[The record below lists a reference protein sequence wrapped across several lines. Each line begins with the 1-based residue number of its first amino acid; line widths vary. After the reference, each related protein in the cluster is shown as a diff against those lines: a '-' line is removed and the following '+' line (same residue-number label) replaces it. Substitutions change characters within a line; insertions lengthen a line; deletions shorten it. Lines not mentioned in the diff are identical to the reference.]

1 MPLGIKH
8 NSASIN
14 AINHLAEA
22 QNELFDSLKRLSS
35 GQRVNSGADD
45 PSGLIL
51 SEGLRA
57 QVASAQ
63 QALQNSEFSLSL
75 VQTAEGALVEVNNLL
90 IEMRQLATTAANE
103 GATDYN
109 ALLTLQFQIRKA
121 IEGIDRVSRFTSFG
135 NKSLL
140 DGSHGATGMG
150 GNEELVFL
158 KASSKTV
165 ASPVSGYNVDI
176 TESPMRANLTTVLDD
191 ESASGLQITL
201 EEEDGAII
209 RVSNPEGA
217 TAVGFAKR
225 LQKSVLESNMNL
237 KIHFDADDENHEI
250 KLTIEHSEYG
260 VVKGFTITSSKEK
273 VLVEEAFNPKLF
285 LGRDIQGTIG
295 DETADGDGLILTG
308 EYNNEKTSGL
318 SVAFLGDGTG
328 NAGSVTVA
336 QNSLKFQAGT
346 SADEKIVI
354 ALNSTHST
362 VLGRGV
368 DNTSGFENLSQI
380 SLKSTQEAIDAIRLV
395 DEALDQLLSMRSQ
408 LGSVQKHTLESNI
421 SVLHN
426 TVENL
431 TAAESSIRDTDM
443 ALEMVNFTKN
453 QIITEAAAAALAQS
467 NQTATR
473 VLRLLFN
480 NNPHGHGSFFRDH

>member
-1 MPLGIKH
+1 MPLGMKH
-8 NSASIN
+8 NIASIN

-22 QNELFDSLKRLSS
+22 QNELSDSLKRLSS

-109 ALLTLQFQIRKA
+109 ALLALQFQIRKA

-135 NKSLL
+135 NKTLL

-165 ASPVSGYNVDI
+165 ASPVSGYDVDI
-176 TESPMRANLTTVLDD
+176 TELPLRATLTADLDD
-191 ESASGLQITL
+191 DDASGLQITL

-217 TAVGFAKR
+217 TAVGFANR
-225 LQKSVLESNMNL
+225 LQKAVLESNMNL
-237 KIHFDADDENHEI
+237 NIRFDVDDEELTI
-250 KLTIEHSEYG
+250 TIEHREYG
-260 VVKGFTITSSKEK
+260 LVNGFTITSSKEE

-295 DETADGDGLILTG
+295 GEPADGDGLILTG

-318 SVAFLGDGTG
+318 SIAFLGDGTG
-328 NAGSVTVA
+328 TAGSVTVA
-336 QNSLKFQAGT
+336 QNSLKFQAGAN
-346 SADEKIVI
+346 ADEKIVI

-408 LGSVQKHTLESNI
+408 LGSVQKYTLETNI
-421 SVLHN
+421 SVLRS

-431 TAAESSIRDTDM
+431 TAAESNIRDTDM

-453 QIITEAAAAALAQS
+453 QIITEAAAAAVAQS

-480 NNPHGHGSFFRDH
+480 NNPHGHWSFFRDH

>member
-1 MPLGIKH
+1 MPLGMKNNI
-8 NSASIN
+8 ASIN
-14 AINHLAEA
+14 AINHLAKA
-22 QNELFDSLKRLSS
+22 QNELSDSLKRLSS

-51 SEGLRA
+51 SESLRA

-109 ALLTLQFQIRKA
+109 ALLTLQFQIHKA

-135 NKSLL
+135 NKMLL
-140 DGSHGATGMG
+140 DGSHGTKGS
-150 GNEELVFL
+150 GNEEVVFI
-158 KASSKTV
+158 KASSKTL
-165 ASPVSGYNVDI
+165 ASPVSGYDVDI
-176 TESPMRANLTTVLDD
+176 TEFPLRATLTADLDD
-191 ESASGLQITL
+191 DDASGLQITL

-209 RVSNPEGA
+209 RVSNPDGA
-217 TAVGFAKR
+217 TAVGFVKR
-225 LQKSVLESNMNL
+225 LQKAVLDSNMNL
-237 KIHFDADDENHEI
+237 NIHFDADDEE
-250 KLTIEHSEYG
+250 LTIEHREYG
-260 VVKGFTITSSKEK
+260 LTKGFTVTGTKDDVI
-273 VLVEEAFNPKLF
+273 VDNAFEPELL
-285 LGRDIQGTIG
+285 LGRDIEGTIN
-295 DETADGDGLILTG
+295 DEPADGDGLILTG

-336 QNSLKFQAGT
+336 QNSLKFQAGV

-408 LGSVQKHTLESNI
+408 LGSVQKYTLETNI
-421 SVLHN
+421 SVLRN

-431 TAAESSIRDTDM
+431 TAAESNIRDTDM
-443 ALEMVNFTKN
+443 ALELVNFTKN
-453 QIITEAAAAALAQS
+453 QIITEAAAAAVAQS

-480 NNPHGHGSFFRDH
+480 NNPHGNWSFFRDH

>member
-8 NSASIN
+8 NIESIN

-22 QNELFDSLKRLSS
+22 QNELSNSLKRLSS

-57 QVASAQ
+57 QIASAQ

-109 ALLTLQFQIRKA
+109 ALLALQFQIRKA

-135 NKSLL
+135 NKTLL
-140 DGSHGATGMG
+140 DGSHGVTGMG

-165 ASPVSGYNVDI
+165 ASPVSGYNVNI

-209 RVSNPEGA
+209 RVSNPERA

-225 LQKSVLESNMNL
+225 LQKAVLEANMNL
-237 KIHFDADDENHEI
+237 NIRFDANDEDHEI

-260 VVKGFTITSSKEK
+260 VVNGFTITSSKEE
-273 VLVEEAFNPKLF
+273 VLVEEAFNQKLF

-295 DETADGDGLILTG
+295 GETADGDGLILTG

-318 SVAFLGDGTG
+318 SVAFLGDGIG

-336 QNSLKFQAGT
+336 QNSLKFQAGA

-368 DNTSGFENLSQI
+368 DNTSGFDNLSQI

-395 DEALDQLLSMRSQ
+395 DDALDQLLSMRSQ
-408 LGSVQKHTLESNI
+408 LGSVQQYTLETNL
-421 SVLHN
+421 SVLRN

-431 TAAESSIRDTDM
+431 TAA
-443 ALEMVNFTKN
+443 
-453 QIITEAAAAALAQS
+453 
-467 NQTATR
+467 
-473 VLRLLFN
+473 
-480 NNPHGHGSFFRDH
+480 

>member
-1 MPLGIKH
+1 MPLGMKH
-8 NSASIN
+8 NIASIN

-22 QNELFDSLKRLSS
+22 QNELSDSLKRLSS

-109 ALLTLQFQIRKA
+109 ALLALQFQIRKA

-135 NKSLL
+135 NKTLL

-165 ASPVSGYNVDI
+165 ASPVSGYDVDI
-176 TESPMRANLTTVLDD
+176 TELPLRATLTADLDD
-191 ESASGLQITL
+191 DDASGLQITL

-225 LQKSVLESNMNL
+225 LQKAVLEANMNL
-237 KIHFDADDENHEI
+237 NILFDADDEELTI
-250 KLTIEHSEYG
+250 TIEHMEYG
-260 VVKGFTITSSKEK
+260 LVNGFTITSSKEE

-328 NAGSVTVA
+328 TAGSVTVA
-336 QNSLKFQAGT
+336 QNSLKFQAGA
-346 SADEKIVI
+346 SADEKIEI

-408 LGSVQKHTLESNI
+408 LGSVQKYTLETNI
-421 SVLHN
+421 SVLRN

-431 TAAESSIRDTDM
+431 TAADSSIRDTDM
-443 ALEMVNFTKN
+443 ALEMVYFSKN
-453 QIITEAAAAALAQS
+453 QIIQISHPSFT
-467 NQTATR
+467 QTPTHCPSKDWCIMVPSR
-473 VLRLLFN
+473 TNSRCVCNCLY
-480 NNPHGHGSFFRDH
+480 

>member
-1 MPLGIKH
+1 MGMKH
-8 NSASIN
+8 NIASIN
-14 AINHLAEA
+14 AINHLAKA
-22 QNELFDSLKRLSS
+22 QNGLSDSLKRLSS

-51 SEGLRA
+51 SESLRA

-109 ALLTLQFQIRKA
+109 ALLTLQFQIHKA
-121 IEGIDRVSRFTSFG
+121 IDGIDRVSRFTSFG
-135 NKSLL
+135 NKMLL
-140 DGSHGATGMG
+140 DGSHGTKGS
-150 GNEELVFL
+150 GNEEVVFI
-158 KASSKTV
+158 KASSKTL
-165 ASPVSGYNVDI
+165 ASPVSGYDVDI
-176 TESPMRANLTTVLDD
+176 TEFPLRATLTADLDD
-191 ESASGLQITL
+191 DDASGLQITL

-209 RVSNPEGA
+209 RVSNPDGA

-225 LQKSVLESNMNL
+225 LQKAVLDSNMNL
-237 KIHFDADDENHEI
+237 NIHFDADDEE
-250 KLTIEHSEYG
+250 LTIEHREYG
-260 VVKGFTITSSKEK
+260 LTKGFTVTGTKDYVI
-273 VLVEEAFNPKLF
+273 VDNAFEPELL
-285 LGRDIQGTIG
+285 LGRDIEGTIN
-295 DETADGDGLILTG
+295 DEPADGDGLILTG

-336 QNSLKFQAGT
+336 QNSLKFQAGA

-380 SLKSTQEAIDAIRLV
+380 SLRSTQEAIDAIRLV

-408 LGSVQKHTLESNI
+408 LGSVQKYTLETNI
-421 SVLHN
+421 SVLRS

-431 TAAESSIRDTDM
+431 TAAESNIRDTDM
-443 ALEMVNFTKN
+443 ALELVNFTKN
-453 QIITEAAAAALAQS
+453 QIITEAAAAAVAQS

-480 NNPHGHGSFFRDH
+480 NNPHGNWSFFRDH

>member
-1 MPLGIKH
+1 MGIKH
-8 NSASIN
+8 NIASIN

-22 QNELFDSLKRLSS
+22 QNELSDSLKRLSS

-51 SEGLRA
+51 SESLRA

-109 ALLTLQFQIRKA
+109 ALLTLQFQIHKA
-121 IEGIDRVSRFTSFG
+121 IDGIDRVSRFTSFG
-135 NKSLL
+135 NKMLL
-140 DGSHGATGMG
+140 DGSHGTKGS
-150 GNEELVFL
+150 GNEEVVFI
-158 KASSKTV
+158 KASSKTL
-165 ASPVSGYNVDI
+165 ASPVSGYDVDI
-176 TESPMRANLTTVLDD
+176 TEFPLRATLTADLDD
-191 ESASGLQITL
+191 DDASGLQITL

-209 RVSNPEGA
+209 RVSNPDGA

-225 LQKSVLESNMNL
+225 LQKAVLDSNMNL
-237 KIHFDADDENHEI
+237 NIHFDADDEE
-250 KLTIEHSEYG
+250 LTIEHREYG
-260 VVKGFTITSSKEK
+260 LTKGFTVTGTKDDVI
-273 VLVEEAFNPKLF
+273 VDNAFEPELL
-285 LGRDIQGTIG
+285 LGRDIEGTIN
-295 DETADGDGLILTG
+295 DEPADGDGLILTG

-336 QNSLKFQAGT
+336 QNSLKFQAGV

-408 LGSVQKHTLESNI
+408 LGSVQKYTLETNI
-421 SVLHN
+421 SVLRN

-431 TAAESSIRDTDM
+431 TAAESNIRDTDM
-443 ALEMVNFTKN
+443 ALELVNFTKN
-453 QIITEAAAAALAQS
+453 QIITEAAAAAVAQS

-480 NNPHGHGSFFRDH
+480 NNPHGNWSFFRDH

>member
-1 MPLGIKH
+1 MPLGMKH
-8 NSASIN
+8 NIASIN
-14 AINHLAEA
+14 AINHLAKA
-22 QNELFDSLKRLSS
+22 QNELSDSLKRLSS

-51 SEGLRA
+51 SESLRA

-109 ALLTLQFQIRKA
+109 ALLTLQFQIHKA

-135 NKSLL
+135 NKMLL
-140 DGSHGATGMG
+140 DGSHGTKGS
-150 GNEELVFL
+150 GNEEVVFI
-158 KASSKTV
+158 KASSKTL
-165 ASPVSGYNVDI
+165 ASPVSGYDVDI
-176 TESPMRANLTTVLDD
+176 TEFPLRATLTADLDD
-191 ESASGLQITL
+191 DDASGLQITL

-209 RVSNPEGA
+209 RVSNPDGA
-217 TAVGFAKR
+217 TAVGFVKR
-225 LQKSVLESNMNL
+225 LQKAVLDSNMNL
-237 KIHFDADDENHEI
+237 NIHFDADDEE
-250 KLTIEHSEYG
+250 LTIEHREYG
-260 VVKGFTITSSKEK
+260 LTKGFTVTGTKDDVI
-273 VLVEEAFNPKLF
+273 VDNAFEPELL
-285 LGRDIQGTIG
+285 LGRDIEGTIN
-295 DETADGDGLILTG
+295 DEPADGDGLILTG

-336 QNSLKFQAGT
+336 QNSLKFQAGV

-408 LGSVQKHTLESNI
+408 LGSVQKYTLETNI
-421 SVLHN
+421 SVLRN

-431 TAAESSIRDTDM
+431 TAAESNIRDTDM
-443 ALEMVNFTKN
+443 ALELVNFTKN
-453 QIITEAAAAALAQS
+453 QIITEAAAAAVAQS

-480 NNPHGHGSFFRDH
+480 NNPHGNWSFFRDH

>member
-1 MPLGIKH
+1 MPLGMKH
-8 NSASIN
+8 NIASIN
-14 AINHLAEA
+14 AINHLAKA
-22 QNELFDSLKRLSS
+22 QNGLSDSLKRLSS

-51 SEGLRA
+51 SESLRA

-109 ALLTLQFQIRKA
+109 ALLTLQFQIHKA

-135 NKSLL
+135 NKMLL
-140 DGSHGATGMG
+140 DGSHGTKGS
-150 GNEELVFL
+150 GNEEVVFI
-158 KASSKTV
+158 KASSKTL
-165 ASPVSGYNVDI
+165 ASPVSGYDVDI
-176 TESPMRANLTTVLDD
+176 TEFPLRATLTADLDD
-191 ESASGLQITL
+191 DDASGLQITL

-209 RVSNPEGA
+209 RVSNPDGA
-217 TAVGFAKR
+217 TAVGFVKR
-225 LQKSVLESNMNL
+225 LQKAVLDSNMNL
-237 KIHFDADDENHEI
+237 NIHFDADDEE
-250 KLTIEHSEYG
+250 LTIEHREYG
-260 VVKGFTITSSKEK
+260 LTKGFTVTGTKDDVI
-273 VLVEEAFNPKLF
+273 VDNAFEPELL
-285 LGRDIQGTIG
+285 LGRDIEGTIN
-295 DETADGDGLILTG
+295 DEPADGDGLILTG

-336 QNSLKFQAGT
+336 QNSLKFQAGV

-408 LGSVQKHTLESNI
+408 LGSVQKYTLETNI
-421 SVLHN
+421 SVLRN

-431 TAAESSIRDTDM
+431 TAAESNIRDTDM
-443 ALEMVNFTKN
+443 ALELVNFTKN
-453 QIITEAAAAALAQS
+453 QIITEAAAAAVAQS

-480 NNPHGHGSFFRDH
+480 NNPHGNWSFFRDH

>member
-1 MPLGIKH
+1 MPLGMKH
-8 NSASIN
+8 NIASIN
-14 AINHLAEA
+14 AINHLAKA
-22 QNELFDSLKRLSS
+22 QNGLSDSLKRLSS

-51 SEGLRA
+51 SESLRA

-109 ALLTLQFQIRKA
+109 ALLTLQFQIHKA
-121 IEGIDRVSRFTSFG
+121 IDGIDRVSRFTSFG
-135 NKSLL
+135 NKMLL
-140 DGSHGATGMG
+140 DGSHGTKGS
-150 GNEELVFL
+150 GNEEVVFI
-158 KASSKTV
+158 KASSKTL
-165 ASPVSGYNVDI
+165 ASPVSGYDVDI
-176 TESPMRANLTTVLDD
+176 TEFPLRATLTADLDD
-191 ESASGLQITL
+191 DDASGLQITL

-209 RVSNPEGA
+209 RVSNPDGA
-217 TAVGFAKR
+217 TAVGFVKR
-225 LQKSVLESNMNL
+225 LQKAVLDSNMNL
-237 KIHFDADDENHEI
+237 NIHFDADDEE
-250 KLTIEHSEYG
+250 LTIEHREYG
-260 VVKGFTITSSKEK
+260 LTKGFTVTGTKDDVI
-273 VLVEEAFNPKLF
+273 VDNAFEPELL
-285 LGRDIQGTIG
+285 LGRDIEGTIN
-295 DETADGDGLILTG
+295 DEPADGDGLILTG

-336 QNSLKFQAGT
+336 QNSLKFQAGV

-380 SLKSTQEAIDAIRLV
+380 SLKSTQEAIDTIRLV

-408 LGSVQKHTLESNI
+408 LGSVQKYTLETNI
-421 SVLHN
+421 SVLRN

-431 TAAESSIRDTDM
+431 TAAESNIRDTDM
-443 ALEMVNFTKN
+443 ALELVNFTKN
-453 QIITEAAAAALAQS
+453 QIITEAAAAAVAQS

-480 NNPHGHGSFFRDH
+480 NNPHGNWSFFRDH

>member
-1 MPLGIKH
+1 MPLGMKH
-8 NSASIN
+8 NIASIN
-14 AINHLAEA
+14 AINHLAKA
-22 QNELFDSLKRLSS
+22 QNELSDSLKRLSS

-51 SEGLRA
+51 SESLRA

-109 ALLTLQFQIRKA
+109 ALLTLQFQIHKA

-135 NKSLL
+135 NKMLL
-140 DGSHGATGMG
+140 DGSHGTKGS
-150 GNEELVFL
+150 GNEEVVFI
-158 KASSKTV
+158 KASSKTL
-165 ASPVSGYNVDI
+165 ASPVSGYDVDI
-176 TESPMRANLTTVLDD
+176 TEFPLRATLTADLDD
-191 ESASGLQITL
+191 DDASGLQITL

-209 RVSNPEGA
+209 RVSNPDGA

-225 LQKSVLESNMNL
+225 LQKAVLDSNMNL
-237 KIHFDADDENHEI
+237 NIHFDADDEE
-250 KLTIEHSEYG
+250 LTIEHREYG
-260 VVKGFTITSSKEK
+260 LTKGFTVTGTKDDVI
-273 VLVEEAFNPKLF
+273 VDNAFEPELL
-285 LGRDIQGTIG
+285 LGRDIEGTIN
-295 DETADGDGLILTG
+295 DEPADGDGLILTG

-336 QNSLKFQAGT
+336 QNSLKFQAGV

-408 LGSVQKHTLESNI
+408 LGSVQKYTLETNI
-421 SVLHN
+421 SVLRN

-431 TAAESSIRDTDM
+431 TAAESNIRDTDM
-443 ALEMVNFTKN
+443 ALELVNFTKN
-453 QIITEAAAAALAQS
+453 QIITEAAAAAVAQS

-480 NNPHGHGSFFRDH
+480 NNPHGNWSFFRDH

>member
-1 MPLGIKH
+1 MPLGMKH
-8 NSASIN
+8 NIASIN
-14 AINHLAEA
+14 AINHLAKA
-22 QNELFDSLKRLSS
+22 QNELSDSLKRLSS

-51 SEGLRA
+51 SESLRA

-109 ALLTLQFQIRKA
+109 ALLTLQFQIHKA

-135 NKSLL
+135 NKMLL
-140 DGSHGATGMG
+140 DGSHGTKGS
-150 GNEELVFL
+150 GNEEVVFI
-158 KASSKTV
+158 KASSKTL
-165 ASPVSGYNVDI
+165 ASPVSGYDVDI
-176 TESPMRANLTTVLDD
+176 TEFPLRATLTADLDD
-191 ESASGLQITL
+191 DDASGLQITL

-209 RVSNPEGA
+209 RVSNPDGA
-217 TAVGFAKR
+217 TAVGFVKR
-225 LQKSVLESNMNL
+225 LQKAVLDSNMNL
-237 KIHFDADDENHEI
+237 NIHFDADDEE
-250 KLTIEHSEYG
+250 LTIEHREYG
-260 VVKGFTITSSKEK
+260 LTKGFTVTGTKDDVI
-273 VLVEEAFNPKLF
+273 VDNAFEPELL
-285 LGRDIQGTIG
+285 LGRDIEGTIN
-295 DETADGDGLILTG
+295 DEPADGDGLILTG

-336 QNSLKFQAGT
+336 QNSLKFQAGV

-408 LGSVQKHTLESNI
+408 LGSVQKYTLETNI
-421 SVLHN
+421 SVLRN

-431 TAAESSIRDTDM
+431 TAAESNIRDTDM
-443 ALEMVNFTKN
+443 ALELVNFTKN
-453 QIITEAAAAALAQS
+453 QIITEAAAAAVAQS

-480 NNPHGHGSFFRDH
+480 NNPHGHWSFFRDH

>member
-1 MPLGIKH
+1 MPLGMKNNI
-8 NSASIN
+8 ASIN
-14 AINHLAEA
+14 AINHLAKA
-22 QNELFDSLKRLSS
+22 QNELSDSLKRLSS

-51 SEGLRA
+51 SESLRA

-109 ALLTLQFQIRKA
+109 ALLTLQLQIHKA

-135 NKSLL
+135 NKMLL
-140 DGSHGATGMG
+140 DGSHGTKGS
-150 GNEELVFL
+150 GNEEVVFI
-158 KASSKTV
+158 KASSKTL
-165 ASPVSGYNVDI
+165 ASPVSGYDVDI
-176 TESPMRANLTTVLDD
+176 TEFPLRATLTADLDD
-191 ESASGLQITL
+191 DDASGLQITL

-209 RVSNPEGA
+209 RVSNPDGA

-225 LQKSVLESNMNL
+225 LQKAVLDSNMNL
-237 KIHFDADDENHEI
+237 NIHFDADDEE
-250 KLTIEHSEYG
+250 LTIEHREYG
-260 VVKGFTITSSKEK
+260 LTKGFTVTGTKDDVI
-273 VLVEEAFNPKLF
+273 VDNAFEPELL
-285 LGRDIQGTIG
+285 LGRDIEGTIN
-295 DETADGDGLILTG
+295 DEPADGDGLILTG

-336 QNSLKFQAGT
+336 QNSLKFQAGV

-408 LGSVQKHTLESNI
+408 LGSVQKYTLETNI
-421 SVLHN
+421 SVLRN

-431 TAAESSIRDTDM
+431 TAAESNIRDTDM
-443 ALEMVNFTKN
+443 ALELVNFTKN
-453 QIITEAAAAALAQS
+453 QIITEAAAAAVAQS

-480 NNPHGHGSFFRDH
+480 NNPHGHWSFFRDH

>member
-1 MPLGIKH
+1 MPLGMKNNI
-8 NSASIN
+8 ASIN
-14 AINHLAEA
+14 AINHLAKA
-22 QNELFDSLKRLSS
+22 QNELSDSLKRLSS

-51 SEGLRA
+51 SESLRA

-109 ALLTLQFQIRKA
+109 ALLTLQLQIHKA

-135 NKSLL
+135 NKTLL
-140 DGSHGATGMG
+140 DGSHGTKGS
-150 GNEELVFL
+150 GNEEVVFI
-158 KASSKTV
+158 KASSKTL
-165 ASPVSGYNVDI
+165 ASPVSGYDVDI
-176 TESPMRANLTTVLDD
+176 TEFPLRATLTADLDD
-191 ESASGLQITL
+191 DDASGLQITL

-209 RVSNPEGA
+209 RVSNPDGA
-217 TAVGFAKR
+217 TAVGFVKR
-225 LQKSVLESNMNL
+225 LQKAVLDSNMNL
-237 KIHFDADDENHEI
+237 NIHFDADDEE
-250 KLTIEHSEYG
+250 LTIEHREYG
-260 VVKGFTITSSKEK
+260 LTKGFTVTGTKDDVI
-273 VLVEEAFNPKLF
+273 VDNAFEPELL
-285 LGRDIQGTIG
+285 LGRDIEGTIN
-295 DETADGDGLILTG
+295 DEPADGDGLILTG

-336 QNSLKFQAGT
+336 QNSLKFQAGV

-408 LGSVQKHTLESNI
+408 LGSVQKYTLETNI
-421 SVLHN
+421 SVLRN

-431 TAAESSIRDTDM
+431 TAAESNIRDTDM
-443 ALEMVNFTKN
+443 ALELVNFTKN
-453 QIITEAAAAALAQS
+453 QIITEAAAAAVAQS
-467 NQTATR
+467 NQIATR

-480 NNPHGHGSFFRDH
+480 NNPHGNWSFFRDH

>member
-1 MPLGIKH
+1 MPLGMKNNI
-8 NSASIN
+8 ASIN
-14 AINHLAEA
+14 AINHLAKA
-22 QNELFDSLKRLSS
+22 QNELSDSLKRLSS

-51 SEGLRA
+51 SENLRA

-109 ALLTLQFQIRKA
+109 ALLTLQFQIHKA

-135 NKSLL
+135 NKTLL
-140 DGSHGATGMG
+140 DGSHGTKGS
-150 GNEELVFL
+150 GNEEVVFI
-158 KASSKTV
+158 KASSKTL
-165 ASPVSGYNVDI
+165 ASPVSGYGVDI
-176 TESPMRANLTTVLDD
+176 TEFPLRATLTADLDD
-191 ESASGLQITL
+191 DDASGLQITL

-209 RVSNPEGA
+209 RVSNPDGA
-217 TAVGFAKR
+217 TAVGFVKR
-225 LQKSVLESNMNL
+225 LQKAVLDSNMNL
-237 KIHFDADDENHEI
+237 NIHFDADDEE
-250 KLTIEHSEYG
+250 LTIEHREYG
-260 VVKGFTITSSKEK
+260 LTKGFTVTGTKDDVI
-273 VLVEEAFNPKLF
+273 VDNAFEPELL
-285 LGRDIQGTIG
+285 LGRDIEGTIN
-295 DETADGDGLILTG
+295 DEPADGDGLILTG

-336 QNSLKFQAGT
+336 QNSLKFQAGV

-408 LGSVQKHTLESNI
+408 LGSVQKYTLETNI
-421 SVLHN
+421 SVLRN

-431 TAAESSIRDTDM
+431 TAAESNIRDTDM
-443 ALEMVNFTKN
+443 ALELVNFTKN
-453 QIITEAAAAALAQS
+453 QIITEAAAAAVAQS

-480 NNPHGHGSFFRDH
+480 NNPHGHWSFFRDH

>member
-1 MPLGIKH
+1 MPLGMKNNI
-8 NSASIN
+8 ASIN
-14 AINHLAEA
+14 AINHLAKA
-22 QNELFDSLKRLSS
+22 QNELSDSLKRLSS

-51 SEGLRA
+51 SESLRA

-109 ALLTLQFQIRKA
+109 ALLTLQFQIHKA

-135 NKSLL
+135 NKMLL
-140 DGSHGATGMG
+140 DGSHGTKGS
-150 GNEELVFL
+150 GNEEVVFI
-158 KASSKTV
+158 KASSKTL
-165 ASPVSGYNVDI
+165 ASPVSGYDVDI
-176 TESPMRANLTTVLDD
+176 TEFPLRATLTADLDD
-191 ESASGLQITL
+191 DDASGLQITL

-209 RVSNPEGA
+209 RVSNPDGA
-217 TAVGFAKR
+217 TAVGFVKR
-225 LQKSVLESNMNL
+225 LQKAVLDSNMNL
-237 KIHFDADDENHEI
+237 NIHFDADDEE
-250 KLTIEHSEYG
+250 LTIEHREYG
-260 VVKGFTITSSKEK
+260 LTKGFTVTGTKDDVI
-273 VLVEEAFNPKLF
+273 VDNAFEPELL
-285 LGRDIQGTIG
+285 LGRDIEGTIN
-295 DETADGDGLILTG
+295 DEPADGDGLILTG

-336 QNSLKFQAGT
+336 QNSLKFQAGV
-346 SADEKIVI
+346 SADEKIII

-408 LGSVQKHTLESNI
+408 LGSVQKYTLETNI
-421 SVLHN
+421 SVLRN

-431 TAAESSIRDTDM
+431 TAAESNIRDTDM
-443 ALEMVNFTKN
+443 ALELVNFTKN
-453 QIITEAAAAALAQS
+453 QIITEAAAAAVAQS

-480 NNPHGHGSFFRDH
+480 NNPHGNWSFFRDH

>member
-1 MPLGIKH
+1 MPLGMKNNI
-8 NSASIN
+8 ASIN
-14 AINHLAEA
+14 AINHLAKA
-22 QNELFDSLKRLSS
+22 QNELSDSLKRLSS

-51 SEGLRA
+51 SESLRA

-109 ALLTLQFQIRKA
+109 ALLTLQFQIHKA

-135 NKSLL
+135 NKMLL
-140 DGSHGATGMG
+140 DGSHGTKGS
-150 GNEELVFL
+150 GNEEVVFI
-158 KASSKTV
+158 KASSKTL
-165 ASPVSGYNVDI
+165 ASPVSGYDVDI
-176 TESPMRANLTTVLDD
+176 TEFPLRATLTADLDD
-191 ESASGLQITL
+191 DDASGLQITL

-209 RVSNPEGA
+209 RVSNPDGA
-217 TAVGFAKR
+217 TAVGFVER
-225 LQKSVLESNMNL
+225 LQKAVLDSNMNL
-237 KIHFDADDENHEI
+237 NIHFDADDEE
-250 KLTIEHSEYG
+250 LTIEHREYG
-260 VVKGFTITSSKEK
+260 LTKGFTVTGTKDDVI
-273 VLVEEAFNPKLF
+273 VDNAFEPELL
-285 LGRDIQGTIG
+285 LGRDIEGTIN
-295 DETADGDGLILTG
+295 DEPADGDGLILTG

-336 QNSLKFQAGT
+336 QNSLKFQAGV

-408 LGSVQKHTLESNI
+408 LGSVQKYTLETNI
-421 SVLHN
+421 SVLRN

-431 TAAESSIRDTDM
+431 TAAESNIRDTDM
-443 ALEMVNFTKN
+443 ALELVNFTKN
-453 QIITEAAAAALAQS
+453 QIITEAAAAAVAQS

-480 NNPHGHGSFFRDH
+480 NNPHGNWSFFRDH

>member
-1 MPLGIKH
+1 MPLGMKH
-8 NSASIN
+8 NIASIN
-14 AINHLAEA
+14 AINHLAKA
-22 QNELFDSLKRLSS
+22 QNGLSDSLKRLSS

-51 SEGLRA
+51 SESLRA

-109 ALLTLQFQIRKA
+109 ALLTLQFQIHKA

-135 NKSLL
+135 NKMLL
-140 DGSHGATGMG
+140 DGSHGTKGS
-150 GNEELVFL
+150 GNEEVVFI
-158 KASSKTV
+158 KASSKTL
-165 ASPVSGYNVDI
+165 ASPVSGYDVDI
-176 TESPMRANLTTVLDD
+176 TEFPLRATLTADLDD
-191 ESASGLQITL
+191 DDASGLQITL

-209 RVSNPEGA
+209 RVSNPDGA

-225 LQKSVLESNMNL
+225 LQKAVLDSNMNL
-237 KIHFDADDENHEI
+237 NIHFDADDEE
-250 KLTIEHSEYG
+250 LTIEHREYG
-260 VVKGFTITSSKEK
+260 LTKGFTVTGTKDDVI
-273 VLVEEAFNPKLF
+273 VDNAFEPELL
-285 LGRDIQGTIG
+285 LGRDIEGTIN
-295 DETADGDGLILTG
+295 DEPADGDGLILTG

-336 QNSLKFQAGT
+336 QNSLKFQAGV

-408 LGSVQKHTLESNI
+408 LGSVQKYTLETNI
-421 SVLHN
+421 SVLRN

-431 TAAESSIRDTDM
+431 TAAESNIRDTDM
-443 ALEMVNFTKN
+443 ALELVNFTKN
-453 QIITEAAAAALAQS
+453 QIITEAAAAAVAQS

-480 NNPHGHGSFFRDH
+480 NNPHGNWSFFRDH

>member
-1 MPLGIKH
+1 MPLGMKH
-8 NSASIN
+8 NIASIN
-14 AINHLAEA
+14 AINHLAKA
-22 QNELFDSLKRLSS
+22 QNGLSDSLKRLSS

-51 SEGLRA
+51 SESLRA

-109 ALLTLQFQIRKA
+109 ALLTLQFHIHKA

-135 NKSLL
+135 NKMLL
-140 DGSHGATGMG
+140 DGSHGTKGS
-150 GNEELVFL
+150 GNEEVVFI
-158 KASSKTV
+158 KASSKTL
-165 ASPVSGYNVDI
+165 ASPVSGYDVDI
-176 TESPMRANLTTVLDD
+176 TEFPLRATLTADLDD
-191 ESASGLQITL
+191 DDASGLQITL

-209 RVSNPEGA
+209 RVSNPDGA

-225 LQKSVLESNMNL
+225 LQKAVLDSNMNL
-237 KIHFDADDENHEI
+237 NIHFDADDEE
-250 KLTIEHSEYG
+250 LTIEHREYG
-260 VVKGFTITSSKEK
+260 LTKGFTVTGTKDDVI
-273 VLVEEAFNPKLF
+273 VDNAFEPELL
-285 LGRDIQGTIG
+285 LGRDIEGTIN
-295 DETADGDGLILTG
+295 DEPADGDGLILTG

-336 QNSLKFQAGT
+336 QNSLKFQAGV

-408 LGSVQKHTLESNI
+408 LGSVQKYTLETNI
-421 SVLHN
+421 SVLRN

-431 TAAESSIRDTDM
+431 TAAESNIRDTDM
-443 ALEMVNFTKN
+443 ALELVNFTKN
-453 QIITEAAAAALAQS
+453 QIITEAAAAAVAQS

-480 NNPHGHGSFFRDH
+480 NNPHGNWSFFRDH

>member
-1 MPLGIKH
+1 MPLGMKH
-8 NSASIN
+8 NIASIN
-14 AINHLAEA
+14 AINHLAKA
-22 QNELFDSLKRLSS
+22 QNGLSDSLKRLSS

-51 SEGLRA
+51 SESLRA

-109 ALLTLQFQIRKA
+109 ALLTLQFQIHKA

-135 NKSLL
+135 NKMLL
-140 DGSHGATGMG
+140 DGSHGTKGS
-150 GNEELVFL
+150 GNEEVVFI
-158 KASSKTV
+158 KASSKTL
-165 ASPVSGYNVDI
+165 ASPVSGYDVDI
-176 TESPMRANLTTVLDD
+176 TEFPLRATLTADLDD
-191 ESASGLQITL
+191 DDASGLQITL

-209 RVSNPEGA
+209 RVSNPDGA

-225 LQKSVLESNMNL
+225 LQKAVLDSNMNL
-237 KIHFDADDENHEI
+237 NIRFDADDEE
-250 KLTIEHSEYG
+250 LTIEHREYG
-260 VVKGFTITSSKEK
+260 LTKGFTVTGTKDDVI
-273 VLVEEAFNPKLF
+273 VDNAFEPELL
-285 LGRDIQGTIG
+285 LGRDIEGTIN
-295 DETADGDGLILTG
+295 DEPADGDGLILTG

-336 QNSLKFQAGT
+336 QNSLKFQAGV

-408 LGSVQKHTLESNI
+408 LGSVQKYTLETNI
-421 SVLHN
+421 SVLRN

-431 TAAESSIRDTDM
+431 TAAESNIRDTDM
-443 ALEMVNFTKN
+443 ALELVNFTKN
-453 QIITEAAAAALAQS
+453 QIITEAAAAAVAQS

-480 NNPHGHGSFFRDH
+480 NNPHGNWSFFRDH

>member
-1 MPLGIKH
+1 MPLGMKNNI
-8 NSASIN
+8 ASIN
-14 AINHLAEA
+14 AINHLAKA
-22 QNELFDSLKRLSS
+22 QNELSDSLKRLSS

-51 SEGLRA
+51 SESLRA
-57 QVASAQ
+57 QVASTQ

-109 ALLTLQFQIRKA
+109 ALLTLQFQIHKA

-135 NKSLL
+135 NKMLL
-140 DGSHGATGMG
+140 DGSHGTKGS
-150 GNEELVFL
+150 GNEEVVFI
-158 KASSKTV
+158 KASSKTL
-165 ASPVSGYNVDI
+165 ASPVSGYDVDI
-176 TESPMRANLTTVLDD
+176 TEFPLRATLTADLDD
-191 ESASGLQITL
+191 DDASGLQITL

-209 RVSNPEGA
+209 RVSNPDGA
-217 TAVGFAKR
+217 TAVGFVKR
-225 LQKSVLESNMNL
+225 LQKAVLDSNMNL
-237 KIHFDADDENHEI
+237 NIHFDADDEE
-250 KLTIEHSEYG
+250 LTIEHREYG
-260 VVKGFTITSSKEK
+260 LTKGFTVTGTKDDVI
-273 VLVEEAFNPKLF
+273 VDNAFEPELL
-285 LGRDIQGTIG
+285 LGRDIEGTIN
-295 DETADGDGLILTG
+295 DEPADGDGLILTG

-336 QNSLKFQAGT
+336 QNSLKFQAGV

-408 LGSVQKHTLESNI
+408 LGSVQKYTLETNI
-421 SVLHN
+421 SVLRN

-431 TAAESSIRDTDM
+431 TAAESNIRDTDM
-443 ALEMVNFTKN
+443 ALELVNFTKN
-453 QIITEAAAAALAQS
+453 QIITEAAAAAVAQS

-480 NNPHGHGSFFRDH
+480 NNPHGNWSFFRDH

>member
-1 MPLGIKH
+1 MPLGMKNNI
-8 NSASIN
+8 ASIN
-14 AINHLAEA
+14 AINHLAKA
-22 QNELFDSLKRLSS
+22 QNELSDSLKRLSS

-51 SEGLRA
+51 SESLRA

-109 ALLTLQFQIRKA
+109 ALLTLQFQIHKA

-135 NKSLL
+135 NKMLL
-140 DGSHGATGMG
+140 DGSHGTKGS
-150 GNEELVFL
+150 GNEEVVFI
-158 KASSKTV
+158 KASSKTL
-165 ASPVSGYNVDI
+165 ASPVSGYDVDI
-176 TESPMRANLTTVLDD
+176 TEFPLRATLTADLDD
-191 ESASGLQITL
+191 DDASGLQITL

-209 RVSNPEGA
+209 RVSNPDGA
-217 TAVGFAKR
+217 TAVGFVKR
-225 LQKSVLESNMNL
+225 LQKAVLDSNMNL
-237 KIHFDADDENHEI
+237 NIHFDADDEE
-250 KLTIEHSEYG
+250 LTIEHREYG
-260 VVKGFTITSSKEK
+260 LTKGFTVTGTKDDVI
-273 VLVEEAFNPKLF
+273 VDNAFEPELL
-285 LGRDIQGTIG
+285 LGRDIEGTIN
-295 DETADGDGLILTG
+295 DEPADGDGLILTG

-336 QNSLKFQAGT
+336 QNSLKFQAGV

-408 LGSVQKHTLESNI
+408 LGSVQKYTLETNI
-421 SVLHN
+421 SVLRN

-431 TAAESSIRDTDM
+431 TAAESNIRDTDM

-453 QIITEAAAAALAQS
+453 QIITEAAAAAVAQS

-480 NNPHGHGSFFRDH
+480 HNPHGHWSFFRDH

>member
-8 NSASIN
+8 NIASIN

-22 QNELFDSLKRLSS
+22 QNELSDSLKRLSS

-75 VQTAEGALVEVNNLL
+75 IQTAEGALVEVNNLL

-135 NKSLL
+135 NKTLL

-165 ASPVSGYNVDI
+165 ASPVSGYDVDI
-176 TESPMRANLTTVLDD
+176 TELPLRATLTADLDD
-191 ESASGLQITL
+191 DDASGLQITL
-201 EEEDGAII
+201 EEEDGAVI

-225 LQKSVLESNMNL
+225 LQKAVLETNMNL
-237 KIHFDADDENHEI
+237 KIRFDADDEDHEI

-260 VVKGFTITSSKEK
+260 VVKGFTITSSKEE

-318 SVAFLGDGTG
+318 SVAFLGTG
-328 NAGSVTVA
+328 IGNVGSVTVA
-336 QNSLKFQAGT
+336 QNSLKFQVGA

-395 DEALDQLLSMRSQ
+395 DDALGQLLSMRSQ
-408 LGSVQKHTLESNI
+408 LGSVQKYTLETNI
-421 SVLHN
+421 SVLRS

-431 TAAESSIRDTDM
+431 TAAESNIRDTDM

-453 QIITEAAAAALAQS
+453 QIITEAAAAAVAQS

-480 NNPHGHGSFFRDH
+480 HNPHGHWSFFRDH

>member
-1 MPLGIKH
+1 MPLGMKH
-8 NSASIN
+8 NITSIN
-14 AINHLAEA
+14 AINHLAKA
-22 QNELFDSLKRLSS
+22 QNELSDSLKRLSS

-51 SEGLRA
+51 SESLRA

-109 ALLTLQFQIRKA
+109 ALLTLQFQIHKA

-135 NKSLL
+135 NKMLL
-140 DGSHGATGMG
+140 DGSHGTKGS
-150 GNEELVFL
+150 GNEEVVFI
-158 KASSKTV
+158 KASSKTL
-165 ASPVSGYNVDI
+165 ASPVSGYDVDI
-176 TESPMRANLTTVLDD
+176 TEFPLRATLTADLDD
-191 ESASGLQITL
+191 DDASGLQITL

-209 RVSNPEGA
+209 RVSNPDGA

-225 LQKSVLESNMNL
+225 LQKAVLDSNMNL
-237 KIHFDADDENHEI
+237 NIHFDADDEE
-250 KLTIEHSEYG
+250 LTIEHREYG
-260 VVKGFTITSSKEK
+260 LTKGFTVTGTKDDVI
-273 VLVEEAFNPKLF
+273 VDNAFEPELL
-285 LGRDIQGTIG
+285 LGRDIEGTIN
-295 DETADGDGLILTG
+295 DEPADGDGLILTG

-336 QNSLKFQAGT
+336 QNSLKFQAGV

-408 LGSVQKHTLESNI
+408 LGSVQKYTLETNI
-421 SVLHN
+421 SVLRN

-431 TAAESSIRDTDM
+431 TAAESNIRDTDM
-443 ALEMVNFTKN
+443 ALELVNFTKN
-453 QIITEAAAAALAQS
+453 QIITEAAAAAVAQS

-480 NNPHGHGSFFRDH
+480 NNPHGNWSFFRDH